1 MLVVF
6 SETGA
11 EVALSDELASLA
23 IGAASDMMDDHELT
37 YLVAG
42 LVHAAIGGDDLV
54 VEIGAYTG
62 VTTVMVHRALKM
74 LGNTTSPVLSIDP
87 FEASRNERGN
97 PRGSYRRFRRRIAAA
112 KAGNRCFALTA
123 FSQDAHRVVP
133 DRIGLLIVDGD
144 HRYPAVQSDLTLY
157 GPKVRPGGVV
167 FVDDYAPTYPG
178 VVQAVDEFL
187 AANSH
192 FTLLHRS
199 WFVLLQRDRGI
210 SAEGER

>member
-6 SETGA
+6 SETGT
-11 EVALSDELASLA
+11 EVSLSDELASLA

-42 LVHAAIGGDDLV
+42 LVHAGVTDRDLV

-62 VTTVMVHRALKM
+62 ATTVMLHRALAT

-112 KAGNRCFALTA
+112 EAGRRCFALTA
-123 FSQDAHRVVP
+123 FSQDAHVVVP
-133 DRIGLLIVDGD
+133 DRIALLVVDGD

-157 GPKVRPGGVV
+157 GPKIRGGGVV
-167 FVDDYAPTYPG
+167 FVDDYASPYPG

-187 AANSH
+187 EANPH

-199 WFVLLQRDRGI
+199 WFVLLQRDAG
-210 SAEGER
+210 SGSEGER